1 MPELCETLRKEA
13 GFVWHRMH
21 KSAHLGLSLSEE
33 TLTECALYN
42 IAIAHQGSDIV
53 IDLATKPA
61 EAKHGADWEWWLI
74 RNKQAICF
82 RVQAKRLFANGRYSS
97 LLKAAPNQYQQLD
110 KLVSSSAKD
119 GCEPL
124 YCFYNFNHSQVVLP
138 KAAPCKHSYRGPSFW
153 GCALAFPDQVK
164 VAQSDQF
171 TKLRPSMHPWHTLVC
186 QLAKGDNLLSSAKRF
201 VSQRGQRQPRIFDV
215 LPSRVTRL
223 LELGD
228 QGRARVSEDRR
239 YLDFSYWD
247 GAEDGSSNLA
257 GLIIFRDLRD

>member
-1 MPELCETLRKEA
+1 MSELCETFRKEA
-13 GFVWHRMH
+13 GVVWHRMR
-21 KSAHLGLSLSEE
+21 KSARLGLSLSEE

-42 IAIAHQGSDIV
+42 IALEHQGSEIV

-74 RNKQAICF
+74 RNGQAICF

-110 KLVSSSAKD
+110 KLISTSANE

-124 YCFYNFNHSQVVLP
+124 YCFYNFNHSQVMLP
-138 KAAPCKHSYRGPSFW
+138 KAAPCKHTYRGPSFW
-153 GCALAFPDQVK
+153 GCTLAFPDQVK
-164 VAQSDQF
+164 AAQSDQF
-171 TKLRPSMHPWHTLVC
+171 TKLRPLMHPWHTLVC
-186 QLAKGDNLLSSAKRF
+186 QLAKGDNLVNSAKRF
-201 VSQRGQRQPRIFDV
+201 VAQRGQRQARVFDK

-228 QGRARVSEDRR
+228 QGRAPKSENRG
-239 YLDFSYWD
+239 YLDFSYWGEPGD
-247 GAEDGSSNLA
+247 DSANLA
-257 GLIIFRDLRD
+257 GLVAFRDLRG